1 MIQYFDETELWYLLY
16 NLVEAGT
23 IFEKYNKKIGDI
35 HPNNCLLNEVGQ
47 MKVIS
52 TFSIPGEI
60 TNFEKIV

>member
-23 IFEKYNKKIGDI
+23 ILEKYNKKIGDI